1 MMFGTTTACPTRMRP
16 SAVSSAGNGTVARS
30 RCSLSNGQNAGLA
43 VSSDRSGR
51 VDGWSFTPVR
61 IRALAP
67 VSGSRRQRS
76 RTRVQAPPAARSGT
90 LASRSRSSKS
100 IAVTLMTVAGW
111 AHAGRSCSCS
121 DPSGTDRGF
130 PGRNG
135 DQCPGVT
142 GRARRAA
149 VRHHPGSGRPGAR
162 GACRGLPGR
171 RRLGGAQGDAALCG
185 VAGHGGRHD
194 GRPPAVGPLLGR
206 VPGEQSGLG
215 ERLAVAVSFEFA
227 TAGRIMV
234 GPGRAQELPGV
245 LAGLGSRVL
254 VVTGADPARHNTL
267 LASLDRAAA
276 MFPVA
281 AEPTVDLVRAAV
293 AVARAQG
300 ADVIA
305 AIGGGSVIDT
315 GKAVAMLLGN
325 GGDPLDYLEVVGSGQ
340 AITRPS
346 VPCVAV
352 PTTAGTG
359 AEVTANAVL
368 AVPSHRVKASLRSPL
383 MIPRVA
389 LVDPLLTVSC
399 PPTVTAASGLDALT
413 QCLEPFVSVQ
423 ATPLTDGLAREGLR
437 RAGTGLR
444 AAYANGEDLAARAD
458 MAMCSLLGGISLA
471 NAKLGAVHG
480 LAGVIGGT
488 ADVPHGLACAALLAP
503 VIEANVRTL
512 RSAGAGP
519 SADGVLDR
527 YAEAARLLTGHPA
540 ASLEDGLAWI
550 RETLTL
556 LHVPGLASFGLR
568 PAQFDDIATQAMA
581 SSSMKGNPVTLS
593 HADLTAILS
602 QAGGG

>member
-1 MMFGTTTACPTRMRP
+1 
-16 SAVSSAGNGTVARS
+16 
-30 RCSLSNGQNAGLA
+30 
-43 VSSDRSGR
+43 
-51 VDGWSFTPVR
+51 
-61 IRALAP
+61 
-67 VSGSRRQRS
+67 
-76 RTRVQAPPAARSGT
+76 
-90 LASRSRSSKS
+90 
-100 IAVTLMTVAGW
+100 
-111 AHAGRSCSCS
+111 
-121 DPSGTDRGF
+121 
-130 PGRNG
+130 
-135 DQCPGVT
+135 
-142 GRARRAA
+142 
-149 VRHHPGSGRPGAR
+149 
-162 GACRGLPGR
+162 
-171 RRLGGAQGDAALCG
+171 
-185 VAGHGGRHD
+185 
-194 GRPPAVGPLLGR
+194 
-206 VPGEQSGLG
+206 LG

-245 LAGLGSRVL
+245 LSGLGSRVL

-276 MFPVA
+276 VFPVA
-281 AEPTVDLVRAAV
+281 AEPTVELVRAAV
-293 AVARAQG
+293 AVARAQD

-340 AITRPS
+340 AITRPA

-503 VIEANVRTL
+503 VIEANVRAA
-512 RSAGAGP
+512 RSSPSGA
-519 SADGVLDR
+519 DVLDR
-527 YAEAARLLTGHPA
+527 YTEAAGLLTRQSD
-540 ASLEDGLAWI
+540 ASVEDGLSWI

-556 LHVPGLASFGLR
+556 LQVPGLAAFGLG
-568 PAQFDDIATQAMA
+568 PQQADDIAAKA
-581 SSSMKGNPVTLS
+581 LVSSSMKGNPVPLS
-593 HADLTAILS
+593 HADLKAIVLE
-602 QAGGG
+602 AL